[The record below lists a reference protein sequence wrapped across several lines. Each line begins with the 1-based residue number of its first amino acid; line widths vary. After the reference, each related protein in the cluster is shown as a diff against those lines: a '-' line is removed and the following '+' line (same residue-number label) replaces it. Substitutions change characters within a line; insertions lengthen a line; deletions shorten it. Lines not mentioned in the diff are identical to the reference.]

1 MTDTEAFLRTARQ
14 VVTDEARA
22 LDVLAEGLDE
32 QFAEAVQLILQA
44 TGRII
49 ISGIGKSGHIGHKIA
64 ATLASTGT
72 PAYFVHPAEASHG
85 DLGMVSK
92 GDVVLAISNSG
103 EAPELVNL
111 LAFTRRFGIPLI
123 GLSSKPE
130 STLMT
135 QADVLLLIPSMG
147 EACGFGMV
155 PSISTTLTL
164 AMGDAL
170 AIALMKYRD
179 FKPEDFRAFH
189 PGGKLGA
196 QLSTVRDLMHADLP
210 LVPVGTPMSE
220 ALLVMSQ
227 KSFGVVGVTDAAG
240 RLMGIVTDGDLRRN
254 MDGLLNKTTEEVMT
268 RDPLTIAPN
277 AMAEEAVAIM
287 NDRKITS
294 LFVVDPETKGPA
306 RRVVAYPRLPA
317 RRSGLGGGRVGG
329 RTFTHGSVLQGGA
342 AIGGHPDAVHRVP
355 AVAQYRNQR
364 DSALHA
370 AGHRQTVGR
379 SGCDPTELPAAP
391 RAKVKRFRSKQSGRR
406 REPKAQSLQRRNF
419 AAVWTFRM
427 VV

>member
-1 MTDTEAFLRTARQ
+1 MTDNESFLKVARQ
-14 VVTDEARA
+14 VITDEARA
-22 LDVLAEGLDE
+22 LDVLADSLDDR
-32 QFAEAVQLILQA
+32 FAEAVQLILQA

-103 EAPELVNL
+103 EAPELANL

-130 STLMT
+130 SSLMK
-135 QADVLLLIPSMG
+135 QADVHLLIPSLG
-147 EACGFGMV
+147 EACGYGMV

-196 QLSTVRDLMHADLP
+196 QLSAVHDLMHSGDAVP
-210 LVPVGTPMSE
+210 LVSADTPMSD
-220 ALLVMSQ
+220 ALIEISQ
-227 KSFGVVGVTDAAG
+227 KGFGVVGVTDADGKLAG
-240 RLMGIVTDGDLRRN
+240 IITDGDLRRH
-254 MDGLLNKTTEEVMT
+254 MEGLLDNTAAQVMT
-268 RDPLTIAPN
+268 RNPTTIAPDSL
-277 AMAEEAVAIM
+277 AEEAVAIM
-287 NDRKITS
+287 NGRKITS
-294 LFVVDPETKGPA
+294 LFVVDPEQPGLA
-306 RRVVAYPRLPA
+306 QGLLHIHDCLRV
-317 RRSGLGGGRVGG
+317 GLG
-329 RTFTHGSVLQGGA
+329 
-342 AIGGHPDAVHRVP
+342 
-355 AVAQYRNQR
+355 
-364 DSALHA
+364 
-370 AGHRQTVGR
+370 
-379 SGCDPTELPAAP
+379 
-391 RAKVKRFRSKQSGRR
+391 
-406 REPKAQSLQRRNF
+406 
-419 AAVWTFRM
+419 
-427 VV
+427 

>member
-1 MTDTEAFLRTARQ
+1 MTDTEAFLKTARQ

-22 LDVLAEGLDE
+22 LDVLAESLNED
-32 QFAEAVQLILQA
+32 FAEAVQLILQA

-92 GDVVLAISNSG
+92 DDVVLAISNSG

-130 STLMT
+130 STLMK
-135 QADVLLLIPSMG
+135 QADVHLLIPSMG

-170 AIALMKYRD
+170 AIALMKHRD

-210 LVPVGTPMSE
+210 VVQSGTSMSE

-227 KSFGVVGVTDAAG
+227 KSFGVVGVTDDAD
-240 RLMGIVTDGDLRRN
+240 RLLGIVTDGDLRRN
-254 MDGLLNKTTEEVMT
+254 MDGLLNKTTDEVMT

-277 AMAEEAVAIM
+277 AMAEEAVGIM

-294 LFVVDPETKGPA
+294 LFVVDPEADGQA
-306 RRVVAYPRLPA
+306 QGLLHIHDCLRV
-317 RRSGLGGGRVGG
+317 GLG
-329 RTFTHGSVLQGGA
+329 
-342 AIGGHPDAVHRVP
+342 
-355 AVAQYRNQR
+355 
-364 DSALHA
+364 
-370 AGHRQTVGR
+370 
-379 SGCDPTELPAAP
+379 
-391 RAKVKRFRSKQSGRR
+391 
-406 REPKAQSLQRRNF
+406 
-419 AAVWTFRM
+419 
-427 VV
+427 

>member
-22 LDVLAEGLDE
+22 LDVLADSLDE
-32 QFAEAVQLILQA
+32 NFAEAVQMILQA

-103 EAPELVNL
+103 EAPELANL

-130 STLMT
+130 STLMK
-135 QADVLLLIPSMG
+135 QADVHLLIPSMG

-155 PSISTTLTL
+155 PSTSTTLTL

-179 FKPEDFRAFH
+179 FQPEDFRAFH

-196 QLSTVRDLMHADLP
+196 RLSTVGDLMHTGAALP
-210 LVPVGTPMSE
+210 LVAADTAMSD
-220 ALLVMSQ
+220 ALIEISQ
-227 KSFGVVGVTDAAG
+227 KGFGVAGVTDAQG
-240 RLMGIVTDGDLRRN
+240 HLIGIITDGDLRRH
-254 MDGLLNKTTEEVMT
+254 MDGLLGKSTQEVMT
-268 RDPLTIAPN
+268 ESPTTIQSGAL
-277 AMAEEAVAIM
+277 AEEAVSIM

-294 LFVVDPETKGPA
+294 LFVVDEAAPGQAKGLLHIHDCL
-306 RRVVAYPRLPA
+306 RV
-317 RRSGLGGGRVGG
+317 GLG
-329 RTFTHGSVLQGGA
+329 
-342 AIGGHPDAVHRVP
+342 
-355 AVAQYRNQR
+355 
-364 DSALHA
+364 
-370 AGHRQTVGR
+370 
-379 SGCDPTELPAAP
+379 
-391 RAKVKRFRSKQSGRR
+391 
-406 REPKAQSLQRRNF
+406 
-419 AAVWTFRM
+419 
-427 VV
+427 

>member
-1 MTDTEAFLRTARQ
+1 MTDTEAFLKTARQ

-22 LDVLAEGLDE
+22 LDVLAESLDE
-32 QFAEAVQLILQA
+32 HFAEAVQLILQA
-44 TGRII
+44 PSRII

-103 EAPELVNL
+103 EAPELVNM

-135 QADVLLLIPSMG
+135 QADVHLLIPSMG

-170 AIALMKYRD
+170 AIALMKHRD

-196 QLSTVRDLMHADLP
+196 RLSTVRDLMHTGSALP
-210 LVPVGTPMSE
+210 LVAAETPMSD
-220 ALLVMSQ
+220 ALIEISQ
-227 KSFGVVGVTDAAG
+227 KGFGVAGVTDEQGQLAG
-240 RLMGIVTDGDLRRN
+240 IITDGDLRRH
-254 MDGLLNKTTEEVMT
+254 MDGLLDKTTRQVMT
-268 RDPLTIAPN
+268 ANPTTIGPDAL
-277 AMAEEAVAIM
+277 AEEAVSIM

-294 LFVVDPETKGPA
+294 LFVVGPGAEAQPEGVLHIHDCL
-306 RRVVAYPRLPA
+306 RV
-317 RRSGLGGGRVGG
+317 GLG
-329 RTFTHGSVLQGGA
+329 
-342 AIGGHPDAVHRVP
+342 
-355 AVAQYRNQR
+355 
-364 DSALHA
+364 
-370 AGHRQTVGR
+370 
-379 SGCDPTELPAAP
+379 
-391 RAKVKRFRSKQSGRR
+391 
-406 REPKAQSLQRRNF
+406 
-419 AAVWTFRM
+419 
-427 VV
+427 

>member
-32 QFAEAVQLILQA
+32 HFAEAVQLILQA

-103 EAPELVNL
+103 EAPELANL

-130 STLMT
+130 STLMK
-135 QADVLLLIPSMG
+135 QADVHLLIPSMG

-196 QLSTVRDLMHADLP
+196 QLSTVRDLMHQDLP
-210 LVPVGTPMSE
+210 LVSVGTPMSE

-227 KSFGVVGVTDAAG
+227 KSFGVVGVTDKAG
-240 RLMGIVTDGDLRRN
+240 NLMGIVTDGDLRRN

-294 LFVVDPETKGPA
+294 LFVVEPGPDARAKGLLHIHDCL
-306 RRVVAYPRLPA
+306 RV
-317 RRSGLGGGRVGG
+317 GLG
-329 RTFTHGSVLQGGA
+329 
-342 AIGGHPDAVHRVP
+342 
-355 AVAQYRNQR
+355 
-364 DSALHA
+364 
-370 AGHRQTVGR
+370 
-379 SGCDPTELPAAP
+379 
-391 RAKVKRFRSKQSGRR
+391 
-406 REPKAQSLQRRNF
+406 
-419 AAVWTFRM
+419 
-427 VV
+427 

>member
-1 MTDTEAFLRTARQ
+1 MTDNESFLKTAKQ

-22 LDVLAEGLDE
+22 LDALAGSLD
-32 QFAEAVQLILQA
+32 QDFAEAVQMILQA

-49 ISGIGKSGHIGHKIA
+49 VSGIGKSGHIGHKIA

-85 DLGMVSK
+85 DLGMLSK

-103 EAPELVNL
+103 EAPELANL

-130 STLMT
+130 STLMK
-135 QADVLLLIPSMG
+135 QADVHLLIPSMG

-179 FKPEDFRAFH
+179 FKPENFRDFH

-196 QLSTVRDLMHADLP
+196 QLSKVRDLMHTDIP
-210 LVPVGTPMSE
+210 VVPSGTPMSE

-227 KSFGVVGVTDAAG
+227 KGFGVVGVTGEND
-240 RLMGIVTDGDLRRN
+240 RLLGIVTDGDLRRH
-254 MDGLLNKTTEEVMT
+254 MQGLLDLTVDEVMT
-268 RDPLTIAPN
+268 TDPRTIGPDEL
-277 AMAEEAVAIM
+277 AEGAVALM
-287 NDRKITS
+287 TMQKPKITC
-294 LFVVDPETKGPA
+294 LFVVDLASGGRAEGILHIHDCL
-306 RRVVAYPRLPA
+306 RV
-317 RRSGLGGGRVGG
+317 GLG
-329 RTFTHGSVLQGGA
+329 
-342 AIGGHPDAVHRVP
+342 
-355 AVAQYRNQR
+355 
-364 DSALHA
+364 
-370 AGHRQTVGR
+370 
-379 SGCDPTELPAAP
+379 
-391 RAKVKRFRSKQSGRR
+391 
-406 REPKAQSLQRRNF
+406 
-419 AAVWTFRM
+419 
-427 VV
+427 

>member
-1 MTDTEAFLRTARQ
+1 MTDNESFLRTAKQ

-22 LDVLAEGLDE
+22 LDVLADSLDE
-32 QFAEAVQLILQA
+32 HFAEAVQMILQA
-44 TGRII
+44 PGRII

-92 GDVVLAISNSG
+92 GDVVVAISNSG

-130 STLMT
+130 STLMK
-135 QADVLLLIPSMG
+135 QADVHLLIPSLG

-210 LVPVGTPMSE
+210 VVPVGTPMSE

-227 KSFGVVGVTDAAG
+227 KSFGVVGVTDEAG

-254 MDGLLNKTTEEVMT
+254 MDGLLNRTTEEVMT
-268 RDPLTIAPN
+268 RNPMTIAPN

-294 LFVVDPETKGPA
+294 LFVVDPEGQGQA
-306 RRVVAYPRLPA
+306 EGLLHIHDCLRV
-317 RRSGLGGGRVGG
+317 GLG
-329 RTFTHGSVLQGGA
+329 
-342 AIGGHPDAVHRVP
+342 
-355 AVAQYRNQR
+355 
-364 DSALHA
+364 
-370 AGHRQTVGR
+370 
-379 SGCDPTELPAAP
+379 
-391 RAKVKRFRSKQSGRR
+391 
-406 REPKAQSLQRRNF
+406 
-419 AAVWTFRM
+419 
-427 VV
+427 

>member
-1 MTDTEAFLRTARQ
+1 MTDTEAFLKTARQ

-22 LDVLAEGLDE
+22 LDALAESLNED
-32 QFAEAVQLILQA
+32 FAEAVQLILQA

-92 GDVVLAISNSG
+92 DDVVLAISNSG

-130 STLMT
+130 STLMK
-135 QADVLLLIPSMG
+135 QADVHLLIPSMG

-170 AIALMKYRD
+170 AIALMKHRD

-210 LVPVGTPMSE
+210 VVRSGTSMSE

-227 KSFGVVGVTDAAG
+227 KSFGVVGVTDDAD
-240 RLMGIVTDGDLRRN
+240 RLLGIVTDGDLRRN
-254 MDGLLNKTTEEVMT
+254 MDGLLNKTTDEVMT

-277 AMAEEAVAIM
+277 AMAEEAVGIM

-294 LFVVDPETKGPA
+294 LFVVDPEADGQA
-306 RRVVAYPRLPA
+306 QGLLHIHDCLRV
-317 RRSGLGGGRVGG
+317 GLG
-329 RTFTHGSVLQGGA
+329 
-342 AIGGHPDAVHRVP
+342 
-355 AVAQYRNQR
+355 
-364 DSALHA
+364 
-370 AGHRQTVGR
+370 
-379 SGCDPTELPAAP
+379 
-391 RAKVKRFRSKQSGRR
+391 
-406 REPKAQSLQRRNF
+406 
-419 AAVWTFRM
+419 
-427 VV
+427 